1 MLKVHAPQSLRT
13 SLSASV
19 LFNLQ
24 FNFLITNFENFQIC
38 DGKKKLCTFHTSQNS
53 LAAFIRL

>member
-1 MLKVHAPQSLRT
+1 MLKVHAPQSLRK

-38 DGKKKLCTFHTSQNS
+38 DGKKIMHISH
-53 LAAFIRL
+53 